1 VWVQAFQNCLSPEK
15 QFEYGLL
22 KRKIFPRD
30 LSPFAR
36 ATAVMSS
43 RIALKSLSEPK
54 RFIFM
59 VPHPEDELS
68 WVIPST
74 LLITDLVR
82 KQTSQT
88 LLKGDLLLVTNTS
101 GSALAELQ
109 RIKLGDTSLQEIWQV
124 DSYSRYKPSLGS
136 KPAVFVANVGWV
148 KEGIPERTIGTVIIN
163 GMHPRTLGKVPGVLA
178 TIKDVPLSFVICPP
192 LLEHE
197 LKDLG
202 YPEMAETWLWDPSAQ
217 HRVAEILSVPSRVD
231 LSVKERDVW
240 ICPDPE
246 IDGLLSEVH
255 ALLGAAQRES
265 RKAFPPFWGA
275 WGIYHQLRNLSVSLS
290 QFEDAA
296 FDTWGASTIR
306 KRLGF
311 LVSEWPEELALEA
324 RWRQIIQGLEKTY
337 EVLLKHQE
345 PAKFWAIAQRVE
357 HYLKQ
362 DEEAV
367 RIVVPSER
375 EVALLSVALSHVT
388 DDWGDAQEEGRIE
401 VISARAEARMLSG
414 GNFRKTILTG
424 YRAGQHRHLD
434 LYPGYKIEIVAYP
447 YEASVDQSLQSRI
460 YNFTEEFQ
468 HPDAR
473 KRALDYVGMECPSS
487 SESLISP
494 RPAISLMG
502 EIKHNI
508 EKVIEP
514 LQDPSAFDM
523 EKLAE
528 SGFSEDWTDEPISA
542 FGEHKGDEKEITE
555 VVQIIFVDGQRVNY
569 LRYQGVDV
577 YSPGT
582 EQIYRYEA
590 YKVKSGM
597 RVVTMVDGVYENLH
611 ERLVEALNSRLNA
624 YHQMLMSLWEQ
635 AKLKALLMHNG
646 NRRDLHRALA
656 QKGLSTEYAAIVS
669 LFRDGDF
676 EIIAPQ
682 QFEDMKILAE
692 HSGVYPK
699 RNLVSLTFKVIQNE
713 RGRRK
718 KAGRALHGLLRA
730 IASGDGYS
738 QALSMAK
745 EIGTEISEVLEAV
758 EIKEV
763 ENVVILRKRDS

>member
-1 VWVQAFQNCLSPEK
+1 MWGQAFQNCLSPEK

-22 KRKIFPRD
+22 KRKVFPRE

-43 RIALKSLSEPK
+43 QVALKSLSEPK
-54 RFIFM
+54 LFIFM
-59 VPHPEDELS
+59 IPHPEDELS
-68 WVIPST
+68 YVIPSA
-74 LLITDLVR
+74 LLIMDLVR
-82 KQTSQT
+82 KRTSQT

-109 RIKLGDTSLQEIWQV
+109 RIKLGDTFLQEIWRV

-148 KEGIPERTIGTVIIN
+148 KEGIPKRTIGAVIIN
-163 GMHPRTLGKVPGVLA
+163 GMHPRTLGKVPGVLS
-178 TIKDVPLSFVICPP
+178 TMKDVPLCFVICPP

-217 HRVAEILSVPSRVD
+217 RRVSEILNVPSCVD
-231 LSVKERDVW
+231 LSVKERDIW
-240 ICPDPE
+240 ICHDPE
-246 IDGLLSEVH
+246 IDGPLSEVH

-265 RKAFPPFWGA
+265 GKAFPPLWGA
-275 WGIYHQLRNLSVSLS
+275 WGIYHQLRNLSVSIS

-311 LVSEWPEELALEA
+311 LVNEWPEEPVLEA
-324 RWRQIIQGLEKTY
+324 RWRPIIQSLEKTY
-337 EVLLKHQE
+337 EVLLKRQE

-375 EVALLSVALSHVT
+375 EVALLSIALSYVI
-388 DDWGDAQEEGRIE
+388 DDWGDAQEEGKIE
-401 VISARAEARMLSG
+401 VISAKAEARMVSG

-434 LYPGYKIEIVAYP
+434 LYPGYKIEIIAYP
-447 YEASVDQSLQSRI
+447 YEASIDQSLQSRI
-460 YNFTEEFQ
+460 YNFTEKFQ
-468 HPDAR
+468 HLDAR
-473 KRALDYVGMECPSS
+473 KRALDYIGMECPGSG
-487 SESLISP
+487 ESLTSP
-494 RPAISLMG
+494 RPAITLMG
-502 EIKHNI
+502 EIEHKI
-508 EKVIEP
+508 ETVIEP
-514 LQDPSAFDM
+514 LQDPSAFDI
-523 EKLAE
+523 ERLAE
-528 SGFSEDWTDEPISA
+528 SGFSQDWTDEPISK
-542 FGEHKGDEKEITE
+542 FVEYEGDQKEITE
-555 VVQIIFVDGQRVNY
+555 VVQVIFADGQRLNY
-569 LRYQGVDV
+569 LPCQGVDV

-582 EQIYRYEA
+582 EKINRYEA
-590 YKVKSGM
+590 YRIKSGM
-597 RVVTMVDGVYENLH
+597 RVITMVDGVYDNLH
-611 ERLVEALNSRLNA
+611 GRLVEALNSRLNA
-624 YHQMLMSLWEQ
+624 YCQMLMLLWEE
-635 AKLKALLMHNG
+635 AKLKALLKHNG
-646 NRRDLHRALA
+646 NKQDLHQTLA

-669 LFRDGDF
+669 LYRNGGF
-676 EIIAPQ
+676 ETIAPQ
-682 QFEDMKILAE
+682 QFEDMKIIAE
-692 HSGVYPK
+692 YSGVYPK
-699 RNLVSLTFKVIQNE
+699 RELVSRTFKVIQKE
-713 RGRRK
+713 RGQRI

-745 EIGTEISEVLEAV
+745 EIGAGIGEVLEAV

-763 ENVVILRKRDS
+763 ESVTVLRKKDS